1 MNCCKRQRKK
11 TDHKPH
17 GIPSRCAVSANSPTL
32 PPHNTRVPI
41 LVGAFDL
48 NDVAVCLE
56 VMAGNGCLGLIRVP
70 LDSDTRKA
78 FARRCLD
85 AGAIG
90 VYVSVWGENRG
101 RVLER
106 GAKEK
111 SGMTHMAQTKTALL
125 APCCSRSLPSA
136 P

>member
-1 MNCCKRQRKK
+1 MQALINFLCIRDVPTPARQ
-11 TDHKPH
+11 
-17 GIPSRCAVSANSPTL
+17 PT
-32 PPHNTRVPI
+32 PAPI
-41 LVGAFDL
+41 LIGAFDL

-90 VYVSVWGENRG
+90 VCVSAWGEE
-101 RVLER
+101 LEPR
-106 GAKEK
+106 F
-111 SGMTHMAQTKTALL
+111 
-125 APCCSRSLPSA
+125 
-136 P
+136 